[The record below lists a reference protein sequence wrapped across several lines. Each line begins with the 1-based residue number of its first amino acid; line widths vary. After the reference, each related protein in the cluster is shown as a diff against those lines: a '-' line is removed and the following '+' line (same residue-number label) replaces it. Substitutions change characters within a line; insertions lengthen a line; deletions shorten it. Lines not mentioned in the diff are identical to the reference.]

1 MKVKIIIRKAK
12 REIRKALAKEN
23 LPFSCQ
29 FSKQIK
35 CVKTVR
41 FYLSRLAEKK
51 RTVFWIMLYEN
62 LTAFVGLMVS
72 RGKQVL
78 DSEDV

>member
-12 REIRKALAKEN
+12 REIREALVKEN
-23 LPFSCQ
+23 LPFSCP
-29 FSKQIK
+29 FSKKIK

-41 FYLSRLAEKK
+41 FYLSRMVERKK
-51 RTVFWIMLYEN
+51 TVFWVMLYKN
-62 LTAFVGLMVS
+62 LPAFIGLMVS
-72 RGKQVL
+72 RGKKVL